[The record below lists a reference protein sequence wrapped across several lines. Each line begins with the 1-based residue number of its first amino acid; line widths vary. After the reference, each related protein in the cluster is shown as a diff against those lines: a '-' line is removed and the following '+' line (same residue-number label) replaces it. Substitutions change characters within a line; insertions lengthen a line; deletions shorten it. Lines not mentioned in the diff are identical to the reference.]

1 MVIYGLFDNKDSC
14 LVLVAKYRFNSYGM
28 HCVGKLELRSHNT
41 SYYLIKVVT
50 KTGLT
55 VIRLILGGKITCYPL
70 TKYLLLC
77 WMNQI
82 DNFSKGWDNVR
93 KRVPFVLSLTLS
105 LDIGFWWGS
114 CYSIFSFMCLFCRS
128 LFVHL
133 YFFFWLL
140 CCLSFDV
147 WILITS
153 LWYLQTLLTAA
164 HNGVGRVWGCQ
175 RGNREL

>member
-55 VIRLILGGKITCYPL
+55 VIRLILRGKITCYPL

-82 DNFSKGWDNVR
+82 DNFSKGWDNVC
-93 KRVPFVLSLTLS
+93 KQVPCVLSLTLFRHKVFSGVRVTRS
-105 LDIGFWWGS
+105 LVLCVCFVDRCLSICTFSFGHCVVCSLIYGFWLPPFD
-114 CYSIFSFMCLFCRS
+114 IFKLF
-128 LFVHL
+128 LQQ
-133 YFFFWLL
+133 
-140 CCLSFDV
+140 
-147 WILITS
+147 LIM
-153 LWYLQTLLTAA
+153 
-164 HNGVGRVWGCQ
+164 
-175 RGNREL
+175 E